1 MRYTLFFLGSFIIMN
16 IIDEN
21 AWAQTR
27 WTIGTPIVTYWAG
40 PEMTEDAA
48 RQMAEG
54 NFNLVWCRAEQLDN
68 AYKFGLRALLYD
80 NLISPESLDVP
91 EKRNQLE
98 ALIARVKSHP
108 AMYAYYLKDE
118 PNAVQFPAL
127 GKLVAFLRSQDP
139 AHLAY
144 INLFPTYATNEQL
157 GNKGDVVTAY
167 KEHLQQYLNIVKPD
181 LISYDHY
188 HFGATGDGDQ
198 YFLNLALIREAA
210 LQAGLPFLNIVQACS
225 WTPSMRVPHTAEV
238 RWLVNTSL
246 AYGAQGISYFVYVH
260 RGFKGALATLDGQPT
275 LLYYGLRLVNRDF
288 VAYAE
293 QLQSLKSIA
302 VYHANVKP
310 LPWGAVAFPDEA
322 PICAVESVPL
332 LWGYFGSL
340 SSLPTHFVIVNLDYH
355 KPVSITIK
363 SKQPLEI
370 FRPAQ
375 KRWQPFTTPKL
386 HLEAGGARLLRLALK

>member
-1 MRYTLFFLGSFIIMN
+1 MRYPLIFFGSFIVMSIKG
-16 IIDEN
+16 EN

-40 PEMTEDAA
+40 PEMTEEAA
-48 RQMAEG
+48 RQLAAG

-68 AYKFGLRALLYD
+68 ASKFGLRALLYD
-80 NLISPESLDVP
+80 ERISPEALDVP
-91 EKRNQLE
+91 EKRRQLE

-127 GKLVAFLRSQDP
+127 GKLVAFLRAQDP

-167 KEHLQQYLNIVKPD
+167 KEHLQQYLNIVQPD

-310 LPWGAVAFPDEA
+310 LPWGAVALPEDPPVDAAE
-322 PICAVESVPL
+322 EHPL
-332 LWGYFGSL
+332 LWGYFGAFPSQ
-340 SSLPTHFVIVNLDYH
+340 PTHFVIVNLAYN
-355 KPVSITIK
+355 KPIAVTIRY
-363 SKQPLEI
+363 KQPIEI

-375 KRWQPFTTPKL
+375 KSWKPLARLKL
-386 HLEAGGARLLRLALK
+386 HLEAGGARLLRLAHK